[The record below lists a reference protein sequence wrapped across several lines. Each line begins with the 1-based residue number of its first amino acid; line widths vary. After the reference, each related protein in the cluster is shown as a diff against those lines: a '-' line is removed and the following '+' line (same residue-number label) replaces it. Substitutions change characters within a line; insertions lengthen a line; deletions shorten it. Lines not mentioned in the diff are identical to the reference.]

1 MVSPSPDRQECA
13 RRRRRGTAAVEMA
26 FVTPLIVTL
35 LLGTWEMGRYV
46 EVQQI
51 ISDAAREGGRQAS
64 SGQMTNS
71 QIITA
76 VTNYVS
82 FAGLPTADLVV
93 TVNDLTNPGTDA
105 SLATALDQLQVTV
118 SLPFKD
124 VRWTPLKLV
133 TTDSTNVTA
142 TVVWYSSIP
151 LSYPNNV
158 TSPVGN

>member
-1 MVSPSPDRQECA
+1 MVSPTLHRENCA
-13 RRRRRGTAAVEMA
+13 PRERRGTASVEMA
-26 FVTPLIVTL
+26 FVSPLIVIL

-46 EVQQI
+46 EVQQM
-51 ISDAAREGGRQAS
+51 ISDAARDGGRQAS

-71 QIITA
+71 QIVSA
-76 VTNYVS
+76 VTNYVK
-82 FAGLPTADLVV
+82 FAGLPTANLVV
-93 TVNDLTNPGTDA
+93 IVNDLTNPGVDA
-105 SLATALDQLQVTV
+105 SQATCLDQIQVTV

-133 TTDSTNVTA
+133 TTDATNVTA

-158 TSPVGN
+158 SAPSGY